1 MSDTTPTQLSSL
13 PNIKIPVINPDGTC
27 SLPWYRW
34 FQGLQLASGGSTA
47 NLQAEI
53 AAIEA
58 ELATVATTAEQALT
72 DAEQA
77 LAQAGT
83 LIDPFGMIE
92 SGDLDQAGAL
102 VDVPL
107 PPPWP
112 EGEAIQQAVP
122 AIWAEDPLPQAAVPP
137 IWDDGQTR
145 VDYDGLLAGL
155 VGLSSLD
162 GSIALVMPST
172 VFSVSGSPVW
182 DNGTITVTLATQ
194 TANTVF
200 AGPASGSAAAPTFRA
215 LAAADISGLA
225 SIAFQQ
231 AGTAEGSAPT
241 LNFATGT
248 VAVSGGVA
256 TYTPSG
262 GGGLPSIAS
271 GDTLAN
277 LTGSSATP
285 TGVTVSAMLD
295 YVFTAAQGDILY
307 RGASTWAVLAPGT
320 SGLYLQ
326 TQGASANP
334 QWASA
339 STTLPSINSGDLLG
353 NSTAGAAV
361 ASDTTLVAL
370 LDRNFSSPGQGAVV
384 YRGASTYAGLGA
396 GTSGQALCTQGASA
410 NPHWATP
417 ALPSINSGD
426 LLGNSTAGPA
436 AASDTT
442 LTALLDRNFSTPGQG
457 AIIFRGASV
466 YQALGPSS
474 NVGDLLRSGGASA
487 NVTWT
492 TPVTTTSGSTTVS
505 ALPSASFT
513 GYIRVVSDSTVVPA
527 GNSGATV
534 AGGGSHVCMVW
545 ANGSNWIIM

>member
-1 MSDTTPTQLSSL
+1 MSDTTPTALASL
-13 PNIKIPVINPDGTC
+13 PNIKIPIVNPADGTC
-27 SLPWYRW
+27 TLPWYRW

-58 ELATVATTAEQALT
+58 ELATVSATAEQALT
-72 DAEQA
+72 DAEEA

-83 LIDPFGMIE
+83 PDLFGQIE
-92 SGDLDQAGAL
+92 SGDLDQGGGL

-112 EGEAIQQAVP
+112 EGEAVQAAVP
-122 AIWAEDPLPQAAVPP
+122 AIWAEDPLPQAAVPA

-145 VDYDGLLAGL
+145 VDYDGLLAAL
-155 VGLSSLD
+155 VGLSALD
-162 GSIALVMPST
+162 AVT
-172 VFSVSGSPVW
+172 VSVQAAGVPEGTATTINFASGTVTVSG
-182 DNGTITVTLATQ
+182 Q
-194 TANTVF
+194 
-200 AGPASGSAAAPTFRA
+200 
-215 LAAADISGLA
+215 
-225 SIAFQQ
+225 
-231 AGTAEGSAPT
+231 
-241 LNFATGT
+241 
-248 VAVSGGVA
+248 VA

-277 LTGSSATP
+277 LTSSSATP

-320 SGLYLQ
+320 SGLYLK

-334 QWASA
+334 IWASA

-353 NSTAGAAV
+353 NATAGPAV
-361 ASDTTLVAL
+361 AADTTLTAL
-370 LDRNFSSPGQGAVV
+370 LDQNFSSPGQGAII
-384 YRGASTYAGLGA
+384 YRGASTYQALGA
-396 GTSGQALCTQGASA
+396 GTSGQALVTQGASA
-410 NPHWATP
+410 NPHWASP

-426 LLGNSTAGPA
+426 LLGNSTSGPA

-442 LTALLDRNFSTPGQG
+442 LTALLDRNFSSPGQG

-466 YQALGPSS
+466 YQALGASS